1 MGKKLLFAFLIS
13 FGFAANAQNIL
24 IKDTSGTVV
33 NGDTVTFTQY
43 YRSGGQTAWDHKKF
57 VTVTNNTNDTMV
69 LNMSRAEVQ
78 TIAGSYDFYCFGQT
92 CLGAVK
98 AGIEPFRTSDDTVR
112 VDPSGIAVG
121 DSPFTVY
128 LDSAKSGV
136 AIYKYEFTD
145 KINPSA
151 NNTGSFFIRW
161 IVRNVTSLEE
171 NKLNSEFSIYPNP
184 AENNATLN
192 FEKELNFNRQEVQL
206 FNILGEQVFTATLK
220 KGTRTYE
227 LNVEELPKGIYFVNV
242 LADGARVSSKKMI
255 VK

>member
-13 FGFAANAQNIL
+13 FGFAASAQNIL
-24 IKDTSGTVV
+24 IKDTSDTVV

-69 LNMSRAEVQ
+69 LNMSRLEVQ

-98 AGIEPFRTSDDTVR
+98 AGVEPFRTSADTVR
-112 VDPSGIAVG
+112 VDPAGIAAG

-128 LDSAKSGV
+128 LDSATSGV
-136 AIYKYEFTD
+136 AIYKYEFSD
-145 KINPSA
+145 KLNPFA
-151 NNTGSFFIRW
+151 NTESFFIRW
-161 IVRNVTSLEE
+161 IVKNVTSLEE

-184 AENNATLN
+184 AESIATLN
-192 FEKELNFNRQEVQL
+192 FNKELNFNRQEIQM
-206 FNILGEQVFTATLK
+206 FNILGESVYTATLK
-220 KGTRTYE
+220 KGTKTYD
-227 LNVEELPKGIYFVNV
+227 LNVEDLPKGIYFVNV
-242 LADGARVSSKKMI
+242 VADGARVSSKKMI